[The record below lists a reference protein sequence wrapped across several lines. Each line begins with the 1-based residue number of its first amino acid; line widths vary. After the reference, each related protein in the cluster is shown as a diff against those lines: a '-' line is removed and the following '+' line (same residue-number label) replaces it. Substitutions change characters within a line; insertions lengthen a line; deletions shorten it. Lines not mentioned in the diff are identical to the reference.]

1 MDKRGF
7 YNKGDGIIMMQTP
20 LVLTDFFNR
29 AETYFSKKM
38 IISRTSPTHTH
49 RLTYGDW
56 AKRTRRLAHALTK
69 LGMKKGMKVGS
80 FAWNQHRHL
89 ETYFAVPCTGAVLH
103 MVNIR
108 LSEDDLVYIINHA
121 EDEMLLIDVDLVPII
136 EAIAPQLKTVKHFII
151 MTDEALPQTSL
162 PNAYS
167 YEQLLAEADETFNFP
182 DDLGENDPASMCYT
196 SATTGRPKGVVYTHR
211 GLVLHSMMLSMVDS
225 MGICEADKTM
235 PIVPMFH
242 VNAWGIPF
250 ASVNVGATQVL
261 VGPNFTPEII
271 LDMIEAEG
279 VTLTAG
285 VPTIWLSALQI
296 QEKQARDISSLRVI
310 CCGGSASPQHLIR
323 AFEEVYHIPYI
334 SVYGMTETTP
344 IVALSNYQSWMEDW
358 EMDDKVAVRT
368 TQGMTMPCITSSI
381 INENG
386 EVPWDGTTMGELR
399 LRGPWISHEYYK
411 DERTVDAYRDGWLY
425 TGDIAVRTPDGLI
438 KITDCTKDLIKSGGE
453 WISSV
458 DLENALMS
466 HPEVYEAAV
475 IAVPHAK
482 WQERPLACVVLKEG
496 ANVAKEELY
505 AVLEPHF
512 AKWWMPDDI
521 VFLDE
526 IPKTSVGK
534 FLKAKLRENVAEIY
548 PML

>member
-1 MDKRGF
+1 
-7 YNKGDGIIMMQTP
+7 MMQTP

-29 AETYFSKKM
+29 AETYYANKE
-38 IISRTSPTHTH
+38 IISRTSETKIH
-49 RLTYGDW
+49 RLTYGEW
-56 AKRTRRLAHALTK
+56 AKRTRKLAHALTK
-69 LGMKKGMKVGS
+69 LGMTRGMKVGS

-89 ETYFAVPCTGAVLH
+89 EAYFAVPCSGAVLH

-108 LSEDDLVYIINHA
+108 LSEDDLRYIINHA
-121 EDEMLLIDVDLVPII
+121 EDEILIIDADLVPII
-136 EAIAPQLKTVKHFII
+136 ENIAADLTTVKHYII
-151 MTDEALPQTSL
+151 MTDEDEVKTTL

-167 YEQLLAEADETFNFP
+167 YEQLLQEADETFSFP
-182 DDLGENDPASMCYT
+182 HDLEENEPAGMCYT
-196 SATTGRPKGVVYTHR
+196 SATTGKPKGVVYTHR

-225 MGICEADKTM
+225 MGIREADRTM

-250 ASVNVGATQVL
+250 ASVNVGASQVL
-261 VGPNFTPEII
+261 VGPNFTPDII
-271 LDMIEAEG
+271 LDMIESEK

-285 VPTIWLSALQI
+285 VPTIWLGALQSLE
-296 QEKQARDISSLRVI
+296 EKPRDISSLRVI
-310 CCGGSASPQHLIR
+310 CCGGSASPPHLIR
-323 AFEEVYHIPYI
+323 AFEEKYQVPYI

-344 IVALSNYQSWMEDW
+344 IVALSNYQSWMNEW
-358 EMDDKVAVRT
+358 AMDEKVAVRT

-386 EVPWDGTTMGELR
+386 EVPWDGETMGELR

-411 DERTVDAYRDGWLY
+411 DERTADAYRDGWLY
-425 TGDIAVRTPDGLI
+425 TGDIAVRTKDGLI
-438 KITDCTKDLIKSGGE
+438 KITDRTKDLIKSGGE

-466 HPEVYEAAV
+466 HPAIFEAAV

-496 ANVAKEELY
+496 ETATKEELY
-505 AVLEPHF
+505 HILEPLF
-512 AKWWMPDDI
+512 AKWWLPDDI

-534 FLKAKLRENVAEIY
+534 FLKAKLRDNVAQFY
-548 PML
+548 PQI